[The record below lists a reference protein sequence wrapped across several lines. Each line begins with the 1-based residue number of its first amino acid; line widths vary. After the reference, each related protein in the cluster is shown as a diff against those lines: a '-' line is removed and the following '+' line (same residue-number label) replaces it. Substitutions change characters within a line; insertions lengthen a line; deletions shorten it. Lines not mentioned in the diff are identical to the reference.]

1 MKATLPILLSATIAL
16 TGCERISNSSFNP
29 LNWFG
34 SVEPAAPV
42 DATTGELLPLTPA
55 NADSVIDARTLAGTI
70 VSMSVERTPDGAIVR
85 ATGTTTAPS
94 QFNAQLVPIDASG
107 GRLTLAMRFETPQS
121 VTSAAVEPR
130 QITAAYVVDNA
141 VLAGIRTIQV
151 QGANNALSRRR

>member
-1 MKATLPILLSATIAL
+1 MKATLPILLSATIVL
-16 TGCERISNSSFNP
+16 TGCERISTSRFNP

-70 VSMSVERTPDGAIVR
+70 VSMSVERTSDGAIVR

-94 QFNAQLVPIDASG
+94 H
-107 GRLTLAMRFETPQS
+107 
-121 VTSAAVEPR
+121 
-130 QITAAYVVDNA
+130 
-141 VLAGIRTIQV
+141 
-151 QGANNALSRRR
+151 